1 MFYKTGFTYLSST
14 DFKDDTNEFAVDKLF
29 LQHINEP
36 ALRSCNVASRGTN
49 PTLATCLQSTDKTV
63 TYALIAAI
71 DVPGNDES
79 PAISGSADIQ
89 ACANSC

>member
-1 MFYKTGFTYLSST
+1 VFYKTGFTYLSST

-71 DVPGNDES
+71 DVPGNDLG
-79 PAISGSADIQ
+79 PKPTGFADIQ
-89 ACANSC
+89 ACAD